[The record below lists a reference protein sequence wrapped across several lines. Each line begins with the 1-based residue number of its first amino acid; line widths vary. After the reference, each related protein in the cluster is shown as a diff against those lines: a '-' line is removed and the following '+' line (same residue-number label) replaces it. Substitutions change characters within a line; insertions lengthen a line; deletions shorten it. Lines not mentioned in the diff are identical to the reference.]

1 MRGTVHSQSLSV
13 VINPQSTIDI
23 GSEEVEFPVCLSI
36 IAEQTHR
43 LRVGNLSVLTSVYEK
58 GLVTSIY
65 SSFLIITVFSR
76 NRNEA
81 LMISIAPQIQ
91 GVLNNLALEIENSNY

>member
-36 IAEQTHR
+36 IAEQVKLNESASPQTHR

-76 NRNEA
+76 VWAA
-81 LMISIAPQIQ
+81 LPSSP
-91 GVLNNLALEIENSNY
+91 